1 MDLEE
6 VRRIVNNNKG
16 VLMPGEYHDWH
27 HVQALQ
33 NQQLDET
40 LSNNLKNST
49 PEQKNDEF
57 QKMKQVLPVIRNKID
72 ENRTKYNDL
81 FKKTP
86 FQGVMSFLRRDI
98 EKQRQKEVEMEQN
111 RLDKENIDLGR
122 LEKDIQQQLPYY
134 QSALKQGGTR
144 KRRTKRIKRTRVR

>member
-1 MDLEE
+1 MDLIEE
-6 VRRIVNNNKG
+6 ISRIVKKNKG
-16 VLMPGEYHDWH
+16 ELLMTGEYQDWH

-40 LSNNLKNST
+40 LSNKLT
-49 PEQKNDEF
+49 YIGPEQKNEEY

-86 FQGVMSFLRRDI
+86 FQGVMSFLRRDS
-98 EKQRQKEVEMEQN
+98 EKQRQQVVETEQK
-111 RLDKENIDLGR
+111 RLDKENIELGR
-122 LEKDIQQQLPYY
+122 LERDIQQQLPYY
-134 QSALKQGGTR
+134 QTGGKTR